1 MLPAPLTTTITCPV
15 SDIHS
20 DKATTITDKKKGCI
34 PYPNKPYIHPRSC
47 NVENKLKTAP
57 GSSQMVPNT
66 SHPLPPPPRTMTNNK
81 IVSRMNSVNSVSQ
94 KVKVWQEI
102 AKSPGRNI
110 SIVKVIDRG
119 LAISSRKRTRRAGT
133 ISEKQLLNQEPKP
146 AGKEE
151 EDRQEESR
159 RNQQA
164 AVDNKGRS
172 KKTSPE
178 KVKEASSIRQHFS
191 QLNSPRTKCLKRLKP
206 VRKTP
211 SKPEKTLPHSKQARP
226 QRKIASMIARWENLS
241 ENVLTLAVNGSPELE
256 SETDS
261 QSGEVLLEE
270 IQLDAKLGK
279 AAILSQ
285 RTNQEPW
292 KKKLV
297 IS

>member
-1 MLPAPLTTTITCPV
+1 M
-15 SDIHS
+15 
-20 DKATTITDKKKGCI
+20 K
-34 PYPNKPYIHPRSC
+34 
-47 NVENKLKTAP
+47 
-57 GSSQMVPNT
+57 
-66 SHPLPPPPRTMTNNK
+66 
-81 IVSRMNSVNSVSQ
+81 
-94 KVKVWQEI
+94 
-102 AKSPGRNI
+102 
-110 SIVKVIDRG
+110 
-119 LAISSRKRTRRAGT
+119 
-133 ISEKQLLNQEPKP
+133 KQLLNHEPKP
-146 AGKEE
+146 AGNEE
-151 EDRQEESR
+151 EDIQEESR

-191 QLNSPRTKCLKRLKP
+191 QLNSPRSKCLKRLKP